1 VTNNFH
7 RRKVAVYIS
16 SCETEGAKSQ
26 CVRTWDCLSVL
37 EGWGLNGENGGKGV
51 KPGGTGDY
59 SAQAEIYLRV
69 FALLS
74 QR

>member
-1 VTNNFH
+1 M
-7 RRKVAVYIS
+7 
-16 SCETEGAKSQ
+16 
-26 CVRTWDCLSVL
+26 RTWDCLSVL